1 MTNSWKNLFP
11 YRLPFCLFGIL
22 LAGLGISF
30 MAYGQLGYDSFSTL
44 SYGVAKQLGLSLGQG
59 ISLMQLS
66 LALLVF
72 FIDRKHIH
80 LATVL
85 MAVFVGVFTDFFLY
99 VWKSF
104 LPAAQGNLPLS
115 FLYVVV
121 GIAFLSLAVTIYL
134 ETNLGSSSVDAVPEI
149 IVQKTKWP
157 YAYVRIALEAVFF
170 AGGLWMGAPFGI
182 TPLLCI
188 VFFGP
193 FIAGMRKLL
202 LPYLVFLKK

>member
-1 MTNSWKNLFP
+1 MHFWKNLFP
-11 YRLPFCLFGIL
+11 YRLPFCLLGIL

-44 SYGVAKQLGLSLGQG
+44 SFGVAKQFGLSLGQG

-85 MAVFVGVFTDFFLY
+85 MAVFVGVFTDFFLHL
-99 VWKSF
+99 WKSF
-104 LPAAQGNLPLS
+104 LPEAQGNLFLS
-115 FLYVVV
+115 FFYVVL

-149 IVQKTKWP
+149 IVHRTKWN
-157 YAYVRIALEAVFF
+157 YAYVRIALEALFF
-170 AGGLWMGAPFGI
+170 VTGLLLGAPFGI

-188 VFFGP
+188 LLFGP
-193 FIAGMRKLL
+193 FIAGMRKIL
-202 LPYLVFLKK
+202 LPHLAFLKK